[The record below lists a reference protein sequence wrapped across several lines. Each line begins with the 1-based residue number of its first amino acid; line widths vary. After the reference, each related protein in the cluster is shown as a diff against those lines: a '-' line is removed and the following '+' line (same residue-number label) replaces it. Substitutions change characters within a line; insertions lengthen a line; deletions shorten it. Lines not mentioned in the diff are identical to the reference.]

1 MFFFYQRSYLCSR
14 SIDSIKNSTKA
25 ERDADREFKYTFYNN
40 GFSFKVKE
48 RSFGRLAIDI
58 KNLQKMFAF
67 S

>member
-1 MFFFYQRSYLCSR
+1 ME
-14 SIDSIKNSTKA
+14 A
-25 ERDADREFKYTFYNN
+25 ERDADREFKYTFYYN

-48 RSFGRLAIDI
+48 RSFVRLAIYI